1 MGICDALLIMV
12 ILAAAGWL
20 FYRSFIKKKGGCAG
34 CGGCGGKDSRK
45 GDDHLI
51 RLS

>member
-1 MGICDALLIMV
+1 MGFADVLLIV
-12 ILAAAGWL
+12 AIVGGAGWL
-20 FYRSFIKKKGGCAG
+20 LYRSFVKHKGGCAG